1 MNIENRLFEQYF
13 IEFIWTL
20 VINPFVLMIF
30 FLLLLDVNC
39 LKQLMDG
46 RTDDGH
52 SVVTIVH
59 LTLWVR

>member
-39 LKQLMDG
+39 LKLIFYVNQLFFVKSQDFF
-46 RTDDGH
+46 
-52 SVVTIVH
+52 
-59 LTLWVR
+59 